1 MYSASPQTTLSNF
14 GWMTHTGRC
23 ELLAFTRIRPHV
35 GVWQAPA
42 ASGGFWQGLARWM
55 HITPWP
61 TRSVLPSVRGR
72 RSVLPAPGRGLSW
85 SLGPV
90 ASPWIR
96 QGLHRHWHD
105 LLYSPRPWHR
115 VAQSPSS
122 SSATSPR
129 SQGFCCLSLSLCL
142 CHTDPSVSGLAAMD
156 AALWGRQGDILWR
169 RGVFSSLF
177 TYISAE
183 TSLEPF
189 R

>member
-1 MYSASPQTTLSNF
+1 MYSASPQATLSHS
-14 GWMTHTGRC
+14 GWMTHTGSC

-42 ASGGFWQGLARWM
+42 ASGGFWQGLAWWT
-55 HITPWP
+55 HFTPWP
-61 TRSVLPSVRGR
+61 TQSVCWACEADGH
-72 RSVLPAPGRGLSW
+72 GLSW
-85 SLGPV
+85 LLGPV

-96 QGLHRHWHD
+96 QGLHQRWHD

-115 VAQSPSS
+115 VAQSQSC

-142 CHTDPSVSGLAAMD
+142 CHTDPSVSGLAATD

-183 TSLEPF
+183 TSLGPF